1 MEFNL
6 QFGYGMMAHSR
17 ELIERWS
24 GGTVVLSPR
33 DLSADQITRLSSELA
48 DLGATV
54 LIDPQLYLPHKVH
67 ERLAEHEFWPA
78 DYDSGMFW
86 SGAELKRMMAAIKR
100 LNDGASTSALVLP
113 GILARRVDDDW
124 FSTLQATYEEAERVA
139 PGTDIVGTLAIGAD
153 AMRDADQI
161 GTLIEQSESW
171 SPETFYLVCEHPN
184 GDYLVADPVW
194 LANLLDL
201 IAGLR
206 LAGKKVIL
214 GYCQQQMLIAACAKV
229 TAIAS
234 GTWMN
239 VRTFPPEKFETK
251 YDEEMKQRTTWYY
264 CPQALSEYKI
274 PFLDMAQRAKVL
286 NRMRPPHGM
295 DEFVTALFAGPQPT
309 TVGFTEQQA
318 FRHYLDCL
326 RTQALEATKSTF
338 DATVEHHQA
347 LLNEAETLLSE
358 LRSAGVNGQKRDMS
372 NDDVLDASRAAIEDL
387 KRLRGAVLRRK
398 WATL

>member
-1 MEFNL
+1 MEFYL

-17 ELIERWS
+17 ELVERWG

-33 DLSADQITRLSSELA
+33 DLSSDQITRLSAELTGL
-48 DLGATV
+48 DATV

-67 ERLAEHEFWPA
+67 ERLAEHEYWPA

-86 SGAELKRMMAAIKR
+86 TGAELKRMLGTIKQM
-100 LNDGASTSALVLP
+100 NDEASTGAIVLP
-113 GILARRVDDDW
+113 GILATRIDEDW
-124 FSTLQATYEEAERVA
+124 FSTLQATFEEADRSA
-139 PGTDIVGTLAIGAD
+139 PDANHIGTLAIGAD
-153 AMRDADQI
+153 AMRSAEQI

-171 SPETFYLVCEHPN
+171 SPETFYLVCEHPD
-184 GDYLVADPVW
+184 GDYLVSDPVW

-206 LAGKKVIL
+206 LGGKKVIL
-214 GYCQQQMLIAACAKV
+214 GYCQHQMLIAACAKV

-239 VRTFPPEKFETK
+239 VRSFPPEKFETK

-274 PFLDMAQRAKVL
+274 PFLDMAQRARVL
-286 NRMRPPHGM
+286 NRMRPSHGM
-295 DEFVTALFAGPQPT
+295 DAFVTDLFEGPQPT

-326 RTQALEATKSTF
+326 RSQALEATKSTF
-338 DATVEHHQA
+338 DATVEHHQT
-347 LLNEAETLLSE
+347 LLDEAETLLGE
-358 LRSAGVNGQKRDMS
+358 LRAAGVNGQKRDMS
-372 NDDVLDASRAAIEDL
+372 NDVVLDASRAAIEDL

-398 WATL
+398 WAGL

>member
-1 MEFNL
+1 MDFYL
-6 QFGYGMMAHSR
+6 QFGYGMMGHSR
-17 ELIERWS
+17 ELVARWN

-33 DLSADQITRLSSELA
+33 DLSSDQITRLSTELT
-48 DLGATV
+48 DLGASV

-67 ERLAEHEFWPA
+67 ERLAEHEYWPA

-86 SGAELKRMMAAIKR
+86 TGAELKRMLNAIKR
-100 LNDGASTSALVLP
+100 MNATAGTDATVLP
-113 GILARRVDDDW
+113 GILARRIDDDW
-124 FSTLQATYEEAERVA
+124 FSTLQATFEEADRALSDV
-139 PGTDIVGTLAIGAD
+139 DIVATLAIGSD

-161 GTLIEQSESW
+161 GALIEQSESW
-171 SPETFYLVCEHPN
+171 SPTTFYLVCEHPD
-184 GDYLVADPVW
+184 GDYLVSDPVW

-206 LAGKKVIL
+206 LGGKKVIL
-214 GYCQQQMLIAACAKV
+214 GYCQHQMLIAACAKV

-239 VRTFPPEKFETK
+239 VRSFPPEKFETK

-274 PFLDMAQRAKVL
+274 PFLDMAQRAKAL

-309 TVGFTEQQA
+309 SVGFTEQQA

-326 RTQALEATKSTF
+326 RSQALEATKPTF
-338 DATVEHHQA
+338 DATIEHHQMI
-347 LLNEAETLLSE
+347 LNEAEGLLGE
-358 LRSAGVNGQKRDMS
+358 LRASGVNGQKRDMS
-372 NDDVLDASRAAIEDL
+372 NDDVLDATRAAIEDL
-387 KRLRGAVLRRK
+387 KRLRGAMLRRK
-398 WATL
+398 WADL

>member
-1 MEFNL
+1 MEFYL
-6 QFGYGMMAHSR
+6 QFGYGMMGHSR
-17 ELIERWS
+17 ELIEHWGS
-24 GGTVVLSPR
+24 GTVVLSPR
-33 DLSADQITRLSSELA
+33 DLSPEQMTRLGCELV
-48 DLGATV
+48 DLGASV
-54 LIDPQLYLPHKVH
+54 LVDPQLYLPHKVH
-67 ERLAEHEFWPA
+67 ERLAQHKYWPA

-86 SGAELKRMMAAIKR
+86 TGAELRRMLDELRRVNEAAK
-100 LNDGASTSALVLP
+100 SSAMVLP
-113 GILARRVDDDW
+113 GILAPRVDDDW
-124 FSTLQATYEEAERVA
+124 FSTLLATYEEAERLA
-139 PGTDIVGTLAIGAD
+139 PGASVVGTLAIGAD
-153 AMRDADQI
+153 SMRDENQI
-161 GTLIEQSESW
+161 GKLVEQSESW
-171 SPETFYLVCEHPN
+171 SPRTFYLVCEHPD

-206 LAGKKVIL
+206 ISGKRVIL
-214 GYCQQQMLIAACAKV
+214 GYCQHQMLIAACAKV

-239 VRTFPPEKFETK
+239 VRSFPPEKFETK

-264 CPQALSEYKI
+264 CPQAMSEYKI
-274 PFLDMAQRAKVL
+274 PFLDMAQRARVL

-295 DEFVTALFAGPQPT
+295 DQFVNALFSGPQPT

-326 RTQALEATKSTF
+326 RTQALEASKPTF
-338 DATVEHHQA
+338 DATIEHH
-347 LLNEAETLLSE
+347 LSMLDDAETLLDA
-358 LRSAGVNGQKRDMS
+358 LRAAGVNGQRRDSS

-398 WATL
+398 WASL